1 MRRALALFLFFSV
14 LVPEAQARLLDQHA
28 ERRFFARDLWEIQ
41 NRRFIHPSV
50 YSRFPRPERSLRI
63 SPADDKD
70 PLDEIYSCARG
81 LVYRVQSGDS
91 LMKIARRF
99 GTTIELIRV
108 LNGIKGSHL
117 TVGQRLRLPDQFLTI
132 RIDKLLNRLYLE
144 SEGIVIKD
152 YPVSTGKSGT
162 QTPEGVFFVQS
173 RYPYPAW
180 FHKGVVVPG
189 GSPDNYLGTRW
200 LGFDKPQFGIHGTIF
215 PELIGQS
222 VSKGCVRMRNRD
234 IEELYEFIAP
244 GTTVIIIAE

>member
-1 MRRALALFLFFSV
+1 MRRALVLFLLFSV
-14 LVPEAQARLLDQHA
+14 LAPEVQARLLNQDA

-41 NRRFIHPSV
+41 DKRFTNPSV
-50 YSRFPRPERSLRI
+50 YSRFPRLERKLGI
-63 SPADDKD
+63 SPSGYDE
-70 PLDEIYSCARG
+70 PLDSVYSCARG
-81 LVYRVQSGDS
+81 LVYRVQSGDT
-91 LMKIARRF
+91 LGKIARRF
-99 GTTIELIRV
+99 GTTIELIRT

-117 TVGQRLRLPDQFLTI
+117 TVGQRLRLPDQLFTI

-144 SEGIVIKD
+144 SEGVLIKD
-152 YPVSTGKSGT
+152 YPVSTGRSGA

-189 GSPDNYLGTRW
+189 GAPDNYLGTRW

-244 GTTVIIIAE
+244 GTPVIITAE